1 MHIYT
6 AVCIILIQ
14 NLASDPTP
22 QKRRDQSIFLNILTG
37 SKQLGEGTI
46 PKARLV
52 NHLKNDAAAA
62 FLNSAPILKSIC

>member
-1 MHIYT
+1 MHH
-6 AVCIILIQ
+6 
-14 NLASDPTP
+14 SDSKFGIRPNP
-22 QKRRDQSIFLNILTG
+22 PKKDKIKNFSFQSIFLNILTG